1 MESQIIQQAI
11 EQNVIAAAKQVEDQ
25 LDSQLHALENLDS
38 DSLED
43 LRQKRLQQYKLFS
56 RKKQEWLDK
65 GHGQYNEVLSEKDFF
80 GEMKGEE
87 RMICHFYRE
96 NWPCKVDVLICYLQ
110 MEDKH
115 NICPKCLIPAI

>member
-25 LDSQLHALENLDS
+25 LDNQLHALENLDS
-38 DSLED
+38 DSLEH
-43 LRQKRLQQYKLFS
+43 LRQKRLQQFKLFS

-87 RMICHFYRE
+87 RMVCHFYRE
-96 NWPCKVDVLICYLQ
+96 NWPCKVHLRMHPLILHPHC
-110 MEDKH
+110 
-115 NICPKCLIPAI
+115 

>member
-11 EQNVIAAAKQVEDQ
+11 EHNVIAAAKQVEDQ

-43 LRQKRLQQYKLFS
+43 LRQKRLQQFKVFS

-80 GEMKGEE
+80 GEMRGEE
-87 RMICHFYRE
+87 RMVCHFYRE
-96 NWPCKVDVLICYLQ
+96 NWPCKVDSMSSCFEYEMKVAQTLS
-110 MEDKH
+110 
-115 NICPKCLIPAI
+115 CLTI